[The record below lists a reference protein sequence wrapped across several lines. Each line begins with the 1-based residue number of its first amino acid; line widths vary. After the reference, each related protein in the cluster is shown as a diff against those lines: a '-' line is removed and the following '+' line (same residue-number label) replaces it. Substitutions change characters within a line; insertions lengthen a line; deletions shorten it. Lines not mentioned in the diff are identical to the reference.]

1 MPLGVF
7 PTLDRKRAPH
17 LPLDHIDL
25 VKVLRSFISHYK
37 SNSLTAEKLYE
48 RYGALPLSVFK
59 YRYKMFLE
67 LAIPVIKG
75 WDAALKEDSGIDF
88 EDMINQAADCLERGY
103 QSPYRLVMA
112 DEYQDASRA
121 RVRLCRA
128 LVREPHNHLFAV
140 GDDWQSI
147 NRFAGADR
155 RHQVCGNPLGHHWRP
170 F

>member
-1 MPLGVF
+1 
-7 PTLDRKRAPH
+7 
-17 LPLDHIDL
+17 

-103 QSPYRLVMA
+103 
-112 DEYQDASRA
+112 
-121 RVRLCRA
+121 
-128 LVREPHNHLFAV
+128 
-140 GDDWQSI
+140 
-147 NRFAGADR
+147 
-155 RHQVCGNPLGHHWRP
+155 
-170 F
+170 